1 MYFYHALS
9 IGEGFRHHPVPSI
22 IDGGERYAPAIADRG
37 CLVPAR
43 VLKHREF
50 DHAVFDLAPRES
62 LTRHLLELGTTF
74 MEIAEG
80 LILRPKRRLETA
92 HLPNRANR
100 QHESN
105 RLFLAQPCLRHDPD
119 TLGHKGPPSR

>member
-1 MYFYHALS
+1 MYFYDALS
-9 IGEGFRHHPVPSI
+9 IGEGFCHHPVRSI
-22 IDGGERYAPAIADRG
+22 IDGGERYAPAIVDR
-37 CLVPAR
+37 LVPAR
-43 VLKHREF
+43 VLKHREL

-62 LTRHLLELGTTF
+62 RTRHLLELGTTF
-74 MEIAEG
+74 VEIAEG

-92 HLPNRANR
+92 YLPNRANR

-105 RLFLAQPCLRHDPD
+105 RLFLAQPCLRYDPD